1 MEKAPAL
8 IETDPRPAIVALD
21 IPIGLPDAGRRA
33 CDDEARARLGWPRR
47 NSVFPAPIRPAL
59 DARDRAHA
67 ARITERADGRRVG
80 AQAWALYPK
89 IRDVDAWLRES
100 ASARRAVYE
109 VHPEV
114 SFWHWNGG
122 VPFVASKKSQAGHAQ
137 RRALVEQHY
146 GRGIAARARAE
157 TEPRV
162 TWLADDDILDA
173 FAALYTAERIA
184 RGEHATL
191 PEAPPRDAAGLPM
204 RIVY

>member
-1 MEKAPAL
+1 
-8 IETDPRPAIVALD
+8 
-21 IPIGLPDAGRRA
+21 
-33 CDDEARARLGWPRR
+33 
-47 NSVFPAPIRPAL
+47 
-59 DARDRAHA
+59 
-67 ARITERADGRRVG
+67 
-80 AQAWALYPK
+80 
-89 IRDVDAWLRES
+89 
-100 ASARRAVYE
+100 

-122 VPFVASKKSQAGHAQ
+122 VPFVASKKSREGHAQ
-137 RRALVEQHY
+137 RRALVEQRY

-173 FAALYTAERIA
+173 LAALYTAERIA

-191 PEAPPRDAAGLPM
+191 PEPAPRDAAGLPM